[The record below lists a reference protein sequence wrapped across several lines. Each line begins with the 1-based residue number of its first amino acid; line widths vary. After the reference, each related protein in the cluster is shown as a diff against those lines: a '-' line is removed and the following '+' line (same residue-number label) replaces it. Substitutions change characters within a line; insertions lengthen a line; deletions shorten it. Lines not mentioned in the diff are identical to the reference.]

1 MAICAW
7 HAEEKFWTSQSS
19 LASLSNTILK
29 VGTDATQRNL
39 LACQFAMIREKVL
52 SKSSIVGMILSNL
65 DSMGGSIG
73 FK

>member
-1 MAICAW
+1 MQ
-7 HAEEKFWTSQSS
+7 KRSSGPLSQVFD
-19 LASLSNTILK
+19 ASLSNTILK

-39 LACQFAMIREKVL
+39 LACQFSMIQEKVL

-65 DSMGGSIG
+65 DSMGGSID